1 MKICLL
7 LMLIG
12 VIVGGSHFA
21 GRRRTKMPDAM
32 APETAAVSVG
42 I

>member
-21 GRRRTKMPDAM
+21 GRAQDENAGRNGAG
-32 APETAAVSVG
+32 AAAVSVG

>member
-12 VIVGGSHFA
+12 VIVGISYLP
-21 GRRRTKMPDAM
+21 GRRQADAAAPIPPD
-32 APETAAVSVG
+32 SVPVNV
-42 I
+42 

>member
-12 VIVGGSHFA
+12 IIVGFSHRPSRREKQAEVAA
-21 GRRRTKMPDAM
+21 G
-32 APETAAVSVG
+32 APGTAPANA
-42 I
+42 

>member
-21 GRRRTKMPDAM
+21 GRRRTKTSGAM
-32 APETAAVSVG
+32 APEAAAISVG

>member
-12 VIVGGSHFA
+12 IIVAISYFQN
-21 GRRRTKMPDAM
+21 RRQARNA
-32 APETAAVSVG
+32 APATPEPVNA
-42 I
+42 

>member
-12 VIVGGSHFA
+12 IIVGFSHRPGQRDKQAVAA
-21 GRRRTKMPDAM
+21 GE
-32 APETAAVSVG
+32 APEPAPANA
-42 I
+42 

>member
-12 VIVGGSHFA
+12 VFIGVSYRA
-21 GRRRTKMPDAM
+21 LRTQAKRSG
-32 APETAAVSVG
+32 AVARDTLPA
-42 I
+42 

>member
-12 VIVGGSHFA
+12 IIVGFSHVP
-21 GRRRTKMPDAM
+21 GRREQQAATAVPPEP
-32 APETAAVSVG
+32 APANA
-42 I
+42 